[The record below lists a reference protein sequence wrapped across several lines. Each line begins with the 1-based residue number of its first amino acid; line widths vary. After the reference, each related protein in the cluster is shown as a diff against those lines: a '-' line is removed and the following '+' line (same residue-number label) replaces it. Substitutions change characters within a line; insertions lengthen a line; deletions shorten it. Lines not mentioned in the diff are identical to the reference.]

1 MVTAAQK
8 LNRIAI
14 VRKHKKEIDVSVCLP
29 TQACPPLLMTI
40 LFSSRFAGP
49 DR

>member
-29 TQACPPLLMTI
+29 PQACPLLLMI
-40 LFSSRFAGP
+40 LFLSRFAGP